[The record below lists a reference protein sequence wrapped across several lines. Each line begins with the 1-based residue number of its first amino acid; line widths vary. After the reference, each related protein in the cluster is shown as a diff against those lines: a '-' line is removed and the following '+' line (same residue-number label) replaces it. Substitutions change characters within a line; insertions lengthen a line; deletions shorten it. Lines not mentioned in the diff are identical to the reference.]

1 MTTDY
6 TLVFDKLRE
15 VIETE
20 TAHVQLLVPNAAAEE
35 VEEMKEI
42 DEIRQVAEELA
53 EPEPLSVH
61 QHLRV
66 INPRSPKKNS
76 LPIRNYLNHRHG
88 SRRARLRARR

>member
-35 VEEMKEI
+35 VEKMKEI

-53 EPEPLSVH
+53 EPEP
-61 QHLRV
+61 
-66 INPRSPKKNS
+66 S
-76 LPIRNYLNHRHG
+76 LFT
-88 SRRARLRARR
+88 ST

>member
-1 MTTDY
+1 MITDY

-42 DEIRQVAEELA
+42 DEIRQVAKELA
-53 EPEPLSVH
+53 EPEP
-61 QHLRV
+61 
-66 INPRSPKKNS
+66 S
-76 LPIRNYLNHRHG
+76 LFT
-88 SRRARLRARR
+88 ST

>member
-53 EPEPLSVH
+53 EPEPSLGCYRSICW
-61 QHLRV
+61 
-66 INPRSPKKNS
+66 INFCP
-76 LPIRNYLNHRHG
+76 
-88 SRRARLRARR
+88 

>member
-53 EPEPLSVH
+53 EPTIKYVTVPYLRIARFRLLEP
-61 QHLRV
+61 
-66 INPRSPKKNS
+66 PFP
-76 LPIRNYLNHRHG
+76 RHG
-88 SRRARLRARR
+88 

>member
-20 TAHVQLLVPNAAAEE
+20 TAHVQLLVPNATAEE
-35 VEEMKEI
+35 VEEI

-53 EPEPLSVH
+53 EPEP
-61 QHLRV
+61 
-66 INPRSPKKNS
+66 S
-76 LPIRNYLNHRHG
+76 LFT
-88 SRRARLRARR
+88 ST